1 MDEKS
6 TVNGTEMENA
16 DAQTAE
22 VSGQQPEQA
31 LKEQQPEQTSDGQQ
45 PEQTLDG
52 QQPEKKHHGKLWIT
66 LAVILI
72 ILVLIY
78 IGGARYFSSH
88 FMFHTTVNG
97 EDVSLLTQ
105 SQFNDRISQRG
116 SDYKLTI
123 TGRDSASGVID
134 GKDIDYRA
142 EATDEEKT
150 LVARQNEWSWPV
162 TIFSGNSI
170 STAGGFTYDS
180 DKLDKAIDSLSMM
193 QADNMTA
200 PKDASIEIT
209 DDGYTVQKEEAGTT
223 LKTDQVKSEIEQA
236 VSDGKTQLQ
245 LTDDD
250 YEAPAVTADS
260 SQITDITDQLDK
272 YENATVT
279 YDIDGADE
287 KLDKGQ
293 ILGMLDI
300 DTEKGTVS
308 VNEDAV
314 TSYVQTLASKYN
326 TYGSERQFKTHDGS
340 TVTIGGGDYGY
351 VVSKSGEKEELIKDL
366 ESGQPTEREPVY
378 EQKGLMRSSDGND
391 IGNTYLEIDY
401 TNQHIYYYKDG
412 TLQLDSDI
420 VSGNTSVGNGSPD
433 GIFTIKYKKSPAT
446 LVGEDYSS
454 DVTYFIVFSYN
465 VGVHDASW
473 RSAFGGTIY
482 QTSGSHGCINVPKS
496 FAASLYSTIEDGTP
510 VVAYYRNPVTL
521 TSENARHAN
530 AYSYSG

>member
-1 MDEKS
+1 MDE
-6 TVNGTEMENA
+6 NITENKTEAVEETASEN
-16 DAQTAE
+16 TAE
-22 VSGQQPEQA
+22 AVSDQPVEKETVQAEPTTTPEEEQ
-31 LKEQQPEQTSDGQQ
+31 P
-45 PEQTLDG
+45 
-52 QQPEKKHHGKLWIT
+52 KKRHGKLWIT

-72 ILVLIY
+72 ILALIY
-78 IGGARYFSSH
+78 IGGARYFASH

-105 SQFNDRISQRG
+105 SAFDDSISQRG

-123 TGRDSASGVID
+123 TGRDSASDVIN
-134 GKDIDYRA
+134 GTDIDYKA
-142 EATDEEKT
+142 AATDEEKT
-150 LVARQNEWSWPV
+150 LVASQNEWTWPL
-162 TIFSGNSI
+162 TLFSGNSI
-170 STAGGFTYDS
+170 RTDGSFTYDA
-180 DKLDKAIDSLSMM
+180 DKLDSAISALPMM

-200 PKDASIEIT
+200 PKNASIEIT
-209 DDGYTVQKEEAGTT
+209 DDGYTVQKEEEGTT
-223 LKTDQVKSEIEQA
+223 LKTDQVKSEIVKA
-236 VSDGKTQLQ
+236 VSEGTTQLT

-250 YEAPAVTADS
+250 YEAPTVTADS
-260 SQITDITDQLDK
+260 SQITDITSQLDK
-272 YENATVT
+272 YENAVVT
-279 YDIDGADE
+279 YDIEGADE

-293 ILGMLDI
+293 ILKMLDI

-308 VNEDAV
+308 VNDDAV
-314 TSYVQTLASKYN
+314 TNYVQNLATKYN

-378 EQKGLMRSSDGND
+378 EQKGLMRSTDGND
-391 IGNTYLEIDY
+391 IGDTYLEIDY

-412 TLQLDSDI
+412 TLQMDSDI

-473 RSAFGGTIY
+473 RSSFGGTIY
-482 QTSGSHGCINVPKS
+482 QSSGSHGCINVPLS
-496 FAASLYSTIEDGTP
+496 FAASLYNAIEDGTP
-510 VVAYYRNPVTL
+510 VVAYYRSAVTL

>member
-1 MDEKS
+1 MDEN
-6 TVNGTEMENA
+6 VTENKQ
-16 DAQTAE
+16 DNQTGAVEPEPSPIEEPAPGQAE
-22 VSGQQPEQA
+22 PTSEKEEPASGQAEPAPE
-31 LKEQQPEQTSDGQQ
+31 S
-45 PEQTLDG
+45 
-52 QQPEKKHHGKLWIT
+52 KKHHGKLWIT

-72 ILVLIY
+72 ILALIY

-97 EDVSLLTQ
+97 EDVSLMTQ
-105 SQFNDRISQRG
+105 SAFDDSIAQRG

-123 TGRDSASGVID
+123 TGRDSASNEID
-134 GKDIDYRA
+134 GTDIDYKA
-142 EATDEEKT
+142 AATDEEKR
-150 LVARQNEWSWPV
+150 LVASQNEWTWPL
-162 TIFSGNSI
+162 TLFSGNSI
-170 STAGGFTYDS
+170 STDGNFTYDA
-180 DKLDKAIDSLSMM
+180 DKLDQVISALPMM

-209 DDGYTVQKEEAGTT
+209 DDGYTVQKEEEGTT
-223 LKTDQVKSEIEQA
+223 LKTDQVKSEIEKA
-236 VSDGKTQLQ
+236 VSDGTTQLA

-250 YEAPAVTADS
+250 YEAPSVTADS
-260 SQITDITDQLDK
+260 SQITDITNQLDK
-272 YENATVT
+272 YENAVVT
-279 YDIDGADE
+279 YDIEGADE

-293 ILGMLDI
+293 ILKMLDI

-308 VNEDAV
+308 INDEAV
-314 TSYVQTLASKYN
+314 TNYVQNLATKYN
-326 TYGSERQFKTHDGS
+326 TYGSERQFTTHDGS

-378 EQKGLMRSSDGND
+378 EQKGLMRSTDGND
-391 IGNTYLEIDY
+391 IGDTYLEIDY

-412 TLQLDSDI
+412 TLQMDSDI

-473 RSAFGGTIY
+473 RSSFGGTIY
-482 QTSGSHGCINVPKS
+482 QSSGSHGCINVPLS
-496 FAASLYSTIEDGTP
+496 FAANLYNAIEDGTP
-510 VVAYYRNPVTL
+510 VVAYYRNAVTL